1 MSQSLTLPHGSVC
14 RNYASSASVQTAMMK
29 SVCSPAYCSAPIV
42 EASSISR
49 DTRTKPE
56 TAHFI
61 RTDLLTAGV
70 TANLRK
76 VTSYAAKH
84 EKQFMKL
91 LIEQNEDGG
100 KRRNAAKRKELDA
113 AEKRIAELS
122 AIFKRLYEDSVTG
135 RISDERFAELSADY
149 EAEQKQVKSRAAELQ
164 AELAKA
170 QEATVN
176 AEKFMKV
183 VRKYTSFE
191 ELTHTLLREFI
202 EKIVVHECSY
212 DENGTRRQDIDI
224 YYSFVGKVELPD
236 E

>member
-1 MSQSLTLPHGSVC
+1 M
-14 RNYASSASVQTAMMK
+14 
-29 SVCSPAYCSAPIV
+29 
-42 EASSISR
+42 
-49 DTRTKPE
+49 
-56 TAHFI
+56 
-61 RTDLLTAGV
+61 
-70 TANLRK
+70 
-76 VTSYAAKH
+76 
-84 EKQFMKL
+84 
-91 LIEQNEDGG
+91 
-100 KRRNAAKRKELDA
+100 
-113 AEKRIAELS
+113 
-122 AIFKRLYEDSVTG
+122 TG

-224 YYSFVGKVELPD
+224 YYSFVGKVDLPRIMPD
-236 E
+236 LSDTVAKCRMGTAKNFTLLLLLYHTQIKSQGMKQFMAN

>member
-1 MSQSLTLPHGSVC
+1 MTLLATFKHISSKNADYGAAEQYLTFEHDEF
-14 RNYASSASVQTAMMK
+14 TMK
-29 SVCSPAYCSAPIV
+29 PTLD
-42 EASSISR
+42 EAGRLILR
-49 DTRTKPE
+49 EDYRIATLNCGEEDFAVACMR
-56 TAHFI
+56 
-61 RTDLLTAGV
+61 
-70 TANLRK
+70 ANLRYGK
-76 VTSYAAKH
+76 NQKR
-84 EKQFMKL
+84 
-91 LIEQNEDGG
+91 EDV
-100 KRRNAAKRKELDA
+100 KSHHYIISFDPRDA

-212 DENGTRRQDIDI
+212 DGNGTRRQDIDI